1 MTKSQLHEYL
11 TKQLTDKKLL
21 VDPILTIR
29 YLNFRVSVLG
39 EVTRPGV
46 YTSPSE
52 KFSMLEALGMAGD
65 ITLYGKRDNVLVIR
79 EDGRGVKS
87 FERINLNTQQLL
99 NSPYYYLHSNDIIY
113 VEPSKEK
120 VNKERNAVLV
130 PIFLSLTTLAIVII
144 DRVAN

>member
-1 MTKSQLHEYL
+1 
-11 TKQLTDKKLL
+11 
-21 VDPILTIR
+21 
-29 YLNFRVSVLG
+29 
-39 EVTRPGV
+39 
-46 YTSPSE
+46 
-52 KFSMLEALGMAGD
+52 MLEALGMAGD

-79 EDGRGVKS
+79 EDGRGTKS
-87 FERINLNTQQLL
+87 FQRINLNTQELL
-99 NSPYYYLHSNDIIY
+99 KSPYYYLHSNDIIY